1 MKKMYQKP
9 ELFFENFSLME
20 AITACKV
27 TAQQGDPSQCSWYD
41 AEGFGVNIFTADT
54 VMTCDYFMDPFE
66 VGTEFVFGS

>member
-1 MKKMYQKP
+1 MKKLYKKP
-9 ELFFENFSLME
+9 ELFYENFTLME

-41 AEGFGVNIFTADT
+41 LEGFGTVVFTPET
-54 VMTCDYFMDPFE
+54 VMTCALYYEPFE